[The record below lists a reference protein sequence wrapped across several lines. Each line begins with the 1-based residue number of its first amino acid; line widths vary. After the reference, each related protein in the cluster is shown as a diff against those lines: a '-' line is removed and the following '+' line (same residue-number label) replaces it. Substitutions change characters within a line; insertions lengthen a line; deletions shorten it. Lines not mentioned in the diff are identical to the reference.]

1 MLLTAEQID
10 ETVARLAAEISARY
24 RDGVV
29 LIGVLRGSVPFLAD
43 LVRAVTVPVCVDF
56 MAITPYTPGSG
67 RVRLLKDLDLDIA
80 SRDTVIVEDIVDTG
94 LSTAFLRSELE
105 RRGPRSV
112 AVCTLLD
119 RRIRRV
125 VPVEIDFAGMEVS
138 DAFVIGFG
146 LDHEGRYRN
155 LRLVAAADMELLSSD
170 PDAYVATLY
179 GSTRARPWPERPV
192 SAANKSGRPRGRA
205 ERGRGPSGP

>member
-1 MLLTAEQID
+1 MLLSADDID
-10 ETVARLAAEISARY
+10 AIVARLAAEISARY

-43 LVRAVTVPVCVDF
+43 LVRAMSVPVSVDF
-56 MAITPYTPGSG
+56 MAITPYTPDSG

-80 SRDTVIVEDIVDTG
+80 GRDAVIVEDIVDTG

-105 RRGPRSV
+105 RRRPRSV

-119 RRIRRV
+119 RRVRRV
-125 VPVEIDFAGMEVS
+125 VPVEIDFAGTEVS

-155 LRLVAAADMELLSSD
+155 LRLVAAADMELLTAD
-170 PDAYVATLY
+170 PDVYVPVFY
-179 GSTRARPWPERPV
+179 GSSNV
-192 SAANKSGRPRGRA
+192 
-205 ERGRGPSGP
+205 